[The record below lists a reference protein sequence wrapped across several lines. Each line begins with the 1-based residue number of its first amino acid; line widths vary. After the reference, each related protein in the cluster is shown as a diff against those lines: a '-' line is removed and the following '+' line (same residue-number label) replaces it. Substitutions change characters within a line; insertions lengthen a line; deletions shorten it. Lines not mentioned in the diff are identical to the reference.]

1 MTSYT
6 VIWYNRERI
15 AMTTGPDCVKRTQA
29 NERVS
34 AYCIAVGD
42 GYLGIF
48 SSIRVTALR
57 LASQRESRVIVTTR
71 VISPLQIEET
81 AGP

>member
-1 MTSYT
+1 
-6 VIWYNRERI
+6 
-15 AMTTGPDCVKRTQA
+15 MTTGLDRAERTQA
-29 NERVS
+29 NDERVTLGVC
-34 AYCIAVGD
+34 CIAEWGT

-57 LASQRESRVIVTTR
+57 LASQRESRVIATTR